1 MDRVN
6 LTTTTA
12 VLHLFFS
19 FCVLYAFFL
28 DIHHEYKFALLDL
41 SVEFL
46 DESSQQPIN
55 RQSNA
60 MNPACH
66 ASSVSV

>member
-1 MDRVN
+1 MERISPS
-6 LTTTTA
+6 
-12 VLHLFFS
+12 LHSLVSLF
-19 FCVLYAFFL
+19 LYHYDAL
-28 DIHHEYKFALLDL
+28 VSIEIHHEYKFALLDL